1 MKGFYKNIIL
11 DDGEETWGFGE
22 RVFFTDGEV
31 LSEDNK
37 TSRDG
42 WVWYDES
49 PEGFLRW
56 VENNELQ

>member
-11 DDGEETWGFGE
+11 EDGEEVWGFGE

-31 LSEDNK
+31 LSENNK
-37 TSRDG
+37 SSRDG
-42 WVWYDES
+42 WVWYDEP

-56 VENNELQ
+56 SEDNELQ